1 MQMIH
6 LELSSVF
13 SGNASVLPFSVTKNG
28 AASPA
33 EVGVKRSLA
42 TQGFSSG
49 WRLEAKAT
57 RITMKI
63 SND

>member
-13 SGNASVLPFSVTKNG
+13 SGKANVLPFSVTKDG
-28 AASPA
+28 VASPA

-42 TQGFSSG
+42 TQGFSTG
-49 WRLEAKAT
+49 WRFELKAA
-57 RITMKI
+57 
-63 SND
+63 